1 MVRME
6 RESFQ
11 EQKVED
17 EFKERKDL
25 IGINDQIEIVD
36 ASKVTQE
43 TQASSQVEGGS

>member
-17 EFKERKDL
+17 EFKERKEL
-25 IGINDQIEIVD
+25 ITINDQIE
-36 ASKVTQE
+36 
-43 TQASSQVEGGS
+43 